1 MENETELVERAQAGD
16 LDAFDSLV
24 RHYERPIYFLALRY
38 VGDHDSA
45 TDLSQKAFIRALK
58 GLGGFRRKSS
68 FRTWLY
74 RITINLCKNHLR
86 DNPASRRQPLSDAM
100 PSRTPSPA
108 DSLEKA
114 EQSHRLRAAVRELP
128 ERQRQVVLLRI
139 DQELSFKEIASVLG
153 GNVGSAKVNFH
164 YALNRL
170 REVFREEEERLETM
184 LQDREAAV

>member
-24 RHYERPIYFLALRY
+24 HRYERPIYFLALRY

-100 PSRTPSPA
+100 PSHTPSPA
-108 DSLEKA
+108 DALEKA

-153 GNVGSAKVNFH
+153 CNVGSAKVNFH
-164 YALNRL
+164 YALKRL
-170 REVFREEEERLETM
+170 REIFREEERLETM
-184 LQDREAAV
+184 RQDREAAV